1 MKRRT
6 LRQRGIA
13 LLIAL
18 ALMVAAAPAA
28 LAANT
33 CPQGGGAHTVGSWEV
48 IRKAN
53 CHEVGTRR
61 GICTKCNQAVYE
73 DIPLDAS
80 NHDAICTDNGDG
92 LTHTATCVYHPAYAN
107 IKEPHTFENGRC
119 TKCMAVDYSAVTF
132 SVPKL
137 QEVYV
142 SINDTAAALS
152 VGDVKMTIGA
162 ADVTDEY
169 NLSYNW
175 YYQGS
180 PVGTGDAYQLPAA
193 SVSKEADYEYVC
205 FIMATPKKGSTKS
218 ISASYTVTVH
228 VRDLVEAY
236 AAVST
241 DDIYFPVTATN
252 SRTPSS
258 IADQIYQAVYDRS
271 DTYPSH
277 VVFNTKPASKVGN
290 LTATAQQ
297 PYYFTPM
304 GNQAALERLQFEPSR
319 DKSTGTYVINFTA
332 YDVRG
337 KAYPGTLTIAVEQSL
352 GSMDVLYTTAK
363 GTAVNLAADDFEDF
377 WQRTYA
383 QGMLTLVRFTG
394 LPTTTQGALYCGYTS
409 ASRPGL
415 RVKSG
420 ESFYTYANNQNQY
433 LLDDLTFVPSASF
446 TGYVS
451 IPFEAYGQNNRGTST
466 YLSGSLFLLVSD
478 GAVRSVSYQ
487 ATAGGSVTFNASD
500 FLSVYQAATGSKG
513 TGFYIQLLE
522 VPTYG
527 SLYVNYTG
535 GIRDMKLTSANVSS
549 IPFYYSNSRAEEIGD
564 LTYVAG
570 TGVTDTLR
578 YVAYDTKGTLL
589 YVGTVTFSKGEF
601 SVSYTAGST
610 GVGFASSDF
619 EKALG
624 LTGTTAAGTYLTFSP
639 PTSGTL
645 TYTKTGTGGT
655 AITAND
661 KFYLGTDLISVSNLL
676 YTPKTGQSG
685 LVSIP
690 FTAYLAGGGTVSG
703 AVKITVRAATY
714 TKSFTDV
721 KSTDWFYTYVMDL
734 AQAGIINGM
743 TPTTYSPGTEVTYG
757 QALKLIMM
765 ATGYS
770 DLTVKTAGKHWASEF
785 LAAAQR
791 DGILP
796 VSVTTS
802 YLDRKIPRYT
812 IAEIAAKAMKLPQ
825 TTLKTSPFSDMAMT
839 VTSAPYVLAL
849 YEAKIVEGTTQT
861 NGTVKYYGVNSI
873 TRAEMATIVWRI
885 NNYNK

>member
-1 MKRRT
+1 MKRTSLCR
-6 LRQRGIA
+6 RGMA
-13 LLIAL
+13 LLLVL
-18 ALMVAAAPAA
+18 ALMAAMAPAA
-28 LAANT
+28 LAVNT
-33 CPQGGGAHTVGSWEV
+33 CPQGGSHTVGAWEV
-48 IRKAN
+48 IRDAN
-53 CHEVGTRR
+53 CHELGTRR

-73 DIPLDAS
+73 DIPINPA

-107 IKEPHTFENGRC
+107 VKEKHTFENGRC
-119 TKCMAVDYSAVTF
+119 IKCMAVDYSAVSF
-132 SVPKL
+132 SVPKT

-142 SINDTAAALS
+142 SLNDTAAALS

-162 ADVTDEY
+162 ADVTNEY

-180 PVGTGDAYQLPAA
+180 PVGTGDTYQLPAA
-193 SVSKEADYEYVC
+193 FVSKEADYEYVC
-205 FIMATPKKGSTKS
+205 FIMATPKTGSAKS

-228 VRDLVEAY
+228 VRDLVTAY

-241 DDIYFPVTATN
+241 DDLYFPLTGTN
-252 SRTPSS
+252 NRTPSS

-277 VVFNTKPASKVGN
+277 VVFSTKPVSKVGN

-297 PYYFTPM
+297 SYYFTPM
-304 GNQAALERLQFEPSR
+304 GNQASLERLQFEPSR

-363 GTAVNLAADDFEDF
+363 GTAVDLAAADFENF

-394 LPTTTQGALYCGYTS
+394 LPTTAQGALYCGYTT
-409 ASRPGL
+409 ASLPGT

-420 ESFYTYANNQNQY
+420 ESFYIYTNNQNQY
-433 LLDDLTFVPSASF
+433 LLDDLTFVPSAGF
-446 TGYVS
+446 TGHIS
-451 IPFEAYGQNNRGTST
+451 IPFEAYGQNNRGIST

-487 ATAGGSVTFNASD
+487 TAAGGSVKLNPAD

-522 VPTYG
+522 VPAYG

-535 GIRDMKLTSANVSS
+535 GIRDTKLTAANVSS
-549 IPFYYSNSRAEEIGD
+549 IPFYYSNNRAEEIGD

-570 TGVTDTLR
+570 NGVTDTLR

-589 YVGTVTFSKGEF
+589 YVGVVTFSKGSL

-624 LTGTTAAGTYLTFSP
+624 LTSLAAAGTYLTFSP

-645 TYTKTGTGGT
+645 TYTKTGAGGT

-661 KFYLGTDLISVSNLL
+661 KFYLGTDVINVNNLL
-676 YTPKTGQSG
+676 YTPKAGQTGV
-685 LVSIP
+685 VSIP
-690 FTAYLAGGGTVSG
+690 FTAYLSGGGTVSG
-703 AVKITVRAATY
+703 TVKITVRSTTY

-734 AQAGIINGM
+734 AQDGIINGM
-743 TPTTYSPGTEVTYG
+743 TPTTYSPSTEVTYG

-770 DLTVKTAGKHWASEF
+770 DLTVKTVGKHWASEF

-791 DGILP
+791 DNLLP
-796 VSVTTS
+796 ASVTTS
-802 YLDRKIPRYT
+802 YLDRKITRYT

-825 TTLKTSPFSDMAMT
+825 TTVQTSPFSDMAMT

-885 NNYNK
+885 NNYKK